1 MGAVD
6 CGCCLFRRRRRQRK
20 KRRAS
25 TQPMNRQSAT
35 RMEEISSCVAVSCS
49 ASHAKRGMT
58 VGATGGIGADGG
70 GGGERGGGDGGG
82 NGGGGAVWYSYVVK
96 PNGVTVGAVRRLTPS
111 VSERFVS
118 GVAMRLGR
126 IVFSRWTRCA
136 SGAMPKGRMIKAPRL
151 TLPTERTR
159 TSTRQ
164 CARSLE
170 RRAELG
176 GDRGEDVAGRPR
188 RRPARVARG
197 GRRSRGGCG

>member
-1 MGAVD
+1 
-6 CGCCLFRRRRRQRK
+6 
-20 KRRAS
+20 
-25 TQPMNRQSAT
+25 MNRQSAT

-164 CARSLE
+164 CGSKHS
-170 RRAELG
+170 
-176 GDRGEDVAGRPR
+176 
-188 RRPARVARG
+188 RG
-197 GRRSRGGCG
+197 GRSLVVIEERTSAWKAGRVPVGRYRQTF